1 MISIEAIAV
10 QQETILDRL
19 RIRQR
24 DLVKYHQT
32 IANLRRTDVSKDIDY
47 QRSFNGLYMI
57 RRNQKWRTIYF
68 ALLER
73 HKLSNNFEFRDVLS
87 DLYNATG
94 RIEASFASKLI
105 ATIDPTK
112 GVYDSF
118 VRMNLGL
125 PLRSGASPDRIDALC
140 VDYATVNRTLS
151 AMCID
156 QSFAGLRQ
164 AFNEQLPEFTN
175 FSDVKVLDL
184 MIWQMR

>member
-10 QQETILDRL
+10 QKEAILDRL
-19 RIRQR
+19 RIRQC
-24 DLVKYHQT
+24 DLVRYDQT
-32 IANLRRTDVSKDIDY
+32 ITNLRLTDVSKDIDY
-47 QRSFNGLYMI
+47 QRSFNGLYMV

-73 HKLSNNFEFRDVLS
+73 HKLSNNFGFRDVLS

-105 ATIDPTK
+105 ATINPTK

-118 VRMNLGL
+118 VRMHLGL
-125 PLRSGASPDRIDALC
+125 PLRFGASHDRIDALC
-140 VDYATVNRTLS
+140 VDYETINRTHS
-151 AMCID
+151 AMCKD

-164 AFNEQLPEFTN
+164 AFNEQFPEFIN
-175 FSDVKVLDL
+175 FSDVKVMDL